1 MSDTAPEAVTGVPK
15 WKRNDLVQP
24 GDVLGA
30 GDSFL
35 SLDVLPSQ
43 LASVA
48 FDNLR
53 NEVQWKTMH
62 HHGGEVPRLV
72 AVQGEIQEDGWYA
85 TALIVYRINLTVFTG
100 SLYIVI
106 QAISRLPF

>member
-15 WKRNDLVQP
+15 WKRNTDHVQP
-24 GDVLGA
+24 GDTLGT

-35 SLDVLPSQ
+35 SLDVLSSQ

-53 NEVQWKTMH
+53 KEVQWKTMY

-85 TALIVYRINLTVFTG
+85 TTLIV
-100 SLYIVI
+100 
-106 QAISRLPF
+106 